1 MSSRKITAP
10 DRVSPPQTG
19 TAERLTRRKVW
30 PAGWWFDLVMLAIF
44 GLITAALVDNRLLRF
59 DLAAMSWSDAH
70 RTATAWWISYT
81 LSCLGQ
87 GGPLTIGTF
96 VISGF
101 LAWSRRS
108 IRPLLLPATAFILT
122 YMLIGPIK
130 LWSQRAAPHKGPV
143 EMFAHPTVVDGSGMA
158 YPSGHVANSI
168 VWWGILALILGPYLP
183 SAVRWF
189 LRVGMPATVAIT
201 MVYSDYHWLTDV
213 VASVPLALVL
223 NRLLYRIPWDSIPL
237 RPPRWH
243 RADPHPPDETD
254 TVPCP
259 QVAEPAERR
268 SA

>member
-1 MSSRKITAP
+1 MSIRTATGEDRKPSQPSGIRP
-10 DRVSPPQTG
+10 
-19 TAERLTRRKVW
+19 TRRKVW
-30 PAGWWFDLVMLAIF
+30 PAGWWFDLVMLAVF

-96 VISGF
+96 AISGF

-108 IRPLLLPATAFILT
+108 IRPLLLPATAFVLT

-183 SAVRWF
+183 PAVRWF

-223 NRLLYRIPWDSIPL
+223 SRLLYRIPWDAIPL
-237 RPPRWH
+237 RLPLWR
-243 RADPHPPDETD
+243 RADPRPPDETGGAAGR
-254 TVPCP
+254 P
-259 QVAEPAERR
+259 VAEPAQRR